1 MAQTPTALVVSER
14 CFLHLIPRRRRKRS
28 EDQLNQIEMKAE
40 MKNESKQIETRI
52 KNQMENQKDD
62 DDYVYGEAFFEN

>member
-1 MAQTPTALVVSER
+1 
-14 CFLHLIPRRRRKRS
+14 
-28 EDQLNQIEMKAE
+28 